1 MAKELLI
8 ERISTFSLTPQLLQE
23 SVKTNGGRLVVQGVV
38 QRADAKN
45 GNGRVYPKEVL
56 EREVQKYKDT
66 YITENRALGELD
78 HPESPIINLKNV
90 CHNVKDVWW
99 EGDDVIAKIE
109 ILPTPSGNILK
120 ALLIAGIT
128 VGISSRG
135 MGSVKQLGETVEV
148 QDDFELLCWDF
159 VSTPSTQG
167 AFMEV
172 VNESLKYAQSPS
184 ASTEKLNK
192 INDLITEILCN
203 RAGFCPCELPE

>member
-66 YITENRALGELD
+66 YINENRALGELD

-99 EGDDVIAKIE
+99 DGDDVIAKIE
-109 ILPTPSGNILK
+109 VLTTPSGNILK
-120 ALLIAGIT
+120 ELLLNGIT

-172 VNESLKYAQSPS
+172 VSESINYTQPAAANSK
-184 ASTEKLNK
+184 KLNK

>member
-1 MAKELLI
+1 MKQLLI
-8 ERISTFSLTPQLLQE
+8 ERINNFSLTPQLLQE
-23 SVKTNGGRLVVQGVV
+23 SVKNNNGRLIVQGVV
-38 QRADAKN
+38 QRADSKN
-45 GNGRVYPKEVL
+45 GNGRIYPKETL
-56 EREVQKYKDT
+56 QREVQKYKDT
-66 YITENRALGELD
+66 FISENRALGELD

-99 EGDDVIAKIE
+99 DGDDVVAKIE
-109 ILPTPSGNILK
+109 ILTTPSGNILK
-120 ALLIAGIT
+120 ELLLNGIT

-172 VNESLKYAQSPS
+172 VNESKQYPQSNNK
-184 ASTEKLNK
+184 KLNK
-192 INDLITEILCN
+192 INELVTEILCN
-203 RAGFCPCELPE
+203 RAGFCTCELPKQSK

>member
-23 SVKTNGGRLVVQGVV
+23 SVKTNGGRLIVQGVV
-38 QRADAKN
+38 QRADSQN
-45 GNGRVYPKEVL
+45 GNRRVYPRDVL

-66 YITENRALGELD
+66 YIKENRALGELD

-99 EGDDVIAKIE
+99 DGDDVIAKIE

-172 VNESLKYAQSPS
+172 VNESINYAQPAPISN
-184 ASTEKLNK
+184 EKLNK